1 MGKTVPVLVERGRT
15 GGSAGHAPNYME
27 VSVAREGLHN
37 EVKNVKITAVDGGG
51 LRGELED

>member
-1 MGKTVPVLVERGRT
+1 MLFERGRKD
-15 GGSAGHAPNYME
+15 GSAGHAPNYME

-51 LRGELED
+51 LRGELEE

>member
-1 MGKTVPVLVERGRT
+1 MLFERDRK

-27 VSVAREGLHN
+27 VSVAREGLYN

-51 LRGELED
+51 LRGELEE